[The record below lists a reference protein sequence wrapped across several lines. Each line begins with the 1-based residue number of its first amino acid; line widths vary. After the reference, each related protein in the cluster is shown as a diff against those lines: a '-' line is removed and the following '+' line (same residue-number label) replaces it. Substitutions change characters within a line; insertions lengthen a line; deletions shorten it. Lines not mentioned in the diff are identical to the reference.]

1 MLSLVLRAVEPRLQ
15 ICRLDVA
22 ACDDEGEMDDE
33 GGDDKA
39 QAEEEEE
46 LKEVEDELAL
56 VVGDSRR

>member
-1 MLSLVLRAVEPRLQ
+1 
-15 ICRLDVA
+15 
-22 ACDDEGEMDDE
+22 MDDE